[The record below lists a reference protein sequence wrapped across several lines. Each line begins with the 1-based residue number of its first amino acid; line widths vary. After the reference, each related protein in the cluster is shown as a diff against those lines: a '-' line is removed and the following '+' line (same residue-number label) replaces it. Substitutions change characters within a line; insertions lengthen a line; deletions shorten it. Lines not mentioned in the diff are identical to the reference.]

1 MAGLLQKGQRTSQI
15 QHAAIDQRY
24 RMYKLQYRS
33 LQRGQNH
40 AHGMRRLQA
49 EMAGGTIRSQSG
61 HHEGKVIEI
70 VSYQPEQ

>member
-1 MAGLLQKGQRTSQI
+1 
-15 QHAAIDQRY
+15 
-24 RMYKLQYRS
+24 MYKLQYRS